1 MRKLVYV
8 GKDKYDTI
16 VKTTSYDEM
25 KFWKTKGFDF
35 TEEVEEEKIEYK
47 PTDRAKKIAEIMKKK
62 RGF

>member
-25 KFWKTKGFDF
+25 KFWKTKGFVF
-35 TEEVEEEKIEYK
+35 TEEMEDIVEEYK
-47 PTDRAKKIAEIMKKK
+47 PTTRAEKIAKKMREK
-62 RGF
+62 RG